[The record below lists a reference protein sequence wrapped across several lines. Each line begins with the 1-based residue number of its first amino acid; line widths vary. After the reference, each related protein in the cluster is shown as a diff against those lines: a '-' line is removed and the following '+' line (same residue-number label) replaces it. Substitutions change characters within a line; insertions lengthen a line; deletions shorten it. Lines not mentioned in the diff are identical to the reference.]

1 MIDVLYKIVLSKE
14 TRGYKVEWTKTE
26 KILLDGLIY
35 FGLDKEEVIGTMM
48 FLQTEQQQIRMIDY
62 LMNNRNATSQD
73 ILKETMRIIKDN

>member
-1 MIDVLYKIVLSKE
+1 M
-14 TRGYKVEWTKTE
+14 EWTKTE